1 MAPQNEPVTATQ
13 VAKIAAYD
21 DLLSAPRVV
30 EIPPSDVA
38 TYIDQI
44 ASTTYEM
51 ATSLGGIIPYTV
63 IREVSEN
70 FIHAQF
76 KEVTVSILDHG
87 CTIRFADQGPGIE
100 NKDRAQLPGF
110 SSATNEMKSYIRGV
124 GSGLPIVKE
133 YLKFSNGRLVI
144 EDNIKDGAV
153 VTIAVDR
160 EAVGQTPVVYQESP
174 SAGFAAQQQGG
185 YVQRETRAQQAGS
198 NLGVRY
204 QQPGQVAAQAAFQPM
219 QQAQTPAQGGFGVQQ
234 QNVQGFQQPNMQ
246 QAGMTPVG
254 QMGYQSQAAMTP
266 AYPSMQPAQGMSMLD
281 EQEAN
286 ILILATEGSV
296 GPTDV
301 GQALG
306 LATTTAYRKLESLEK
321 AGFLMG
327 DPAHKG
333 KRILTQLGQQ
343 ILREQV

>member
-38 TYIDQI
+38 TYIDKI

-144 EDNIKDGAV
+144 EDNIREGAV
-153 VTIAVDR
+153 VTIAVDP
-160 EAVGQTPVVYQESP
+160 ETAGQMPVVYQESP
-174 SAGFAAQQQGG
+174 TAGFGAQQQTG
-185 YVQRETRAQQAGS
+185 YVQQQQMRTQAGFGTQQFQQQSPNAQGAFQQPQMQAQSGFGMQQPQQGFAGGYQQAAGGMTGNSAFAS
-198 NLGVRY
+198 N
-204 QQPGQVAAQAAFQPM
+204 AAYSASAM
-219 QQAQTPAQGGFGVQQ
+219 QTPA
-234 QNVQGFQQPNMQ
+234 
-246 QAGMTPVG
+246 
-254 QMGYQSQAAMTP
+254 YAA
-266 AYPSMQPAQGMSMLD
+266 AQPAMGMSMLD

-286 ILILATEGSV
+286 ILILATEGSI

-301 GQALG
+301 ANALG
-306 LATTTAYRKLESLEK
+306 IATTTAFRKLDKLEQN
-321 AGFLMG
+321 GMLMQ
-327 DPAHKG
+327 DVAHKG

>member
-1 MAPQNEPVTATQ
+1 MAPQNEAITATQ

-51 ATSLGGIIPYTV
+51 AASLGGIIPYTV

-76 KEVTVSILDHG
+76 KEITVSILDHG

-160 EAVGQTPVVYQESP
+160 EAAGQMPVVYQEAP
-174 SAGFAAQQQGG
+174 SSGFGNPQQESYVQRQTQMQQGIPFGTQYQQQPQPTSQMAFQPAQQQ
-185 YVQRETRAQQAGS
+185 AQMPAQGA
-198 NLGVRY
+198 LG
-204 QQPGQVAAQAAFQPM
+204 M
-219 QQAQTPAQGGFGVQQ
+219 QQASQGLQR
-234 QNVQGFQQPNMQ
+234 QGMQQP
-246 QAGMTPVG
+246 GMTPVG
-254 QMGYQSQAAMTP
+254 GMGYQSQAAVTP
-266 AYPSMQPAQGMSMLD
+266 AYASMQPAAGASMLD

-286 ILILATEGSV
+286 ILILATEGLV
-296 GPTDV
+296 GPTEV
-301 GQALG
+301 SQALG
-306 LATTTAYRKLESLEK
+306 LSTTTAFRKLSKLEE
-321 AGFLMG
+321 AGFLMA
-327 DPAHKG
+327 DPTHKG
-333 KRILTQLGQQ
+333 KRMLTQLGQQ